1 MATFLWTQS
10 SFFFLSL
17 NTLTGHM
24 SHTVVWQASITV
36 NHPHVFCDCC
46 CSLFSGLVMSDSLW
60 PHELEHARLPCP
72 SLSPRVCSDS
82 CPLSQWYHPNISSSV
97 TPFSFC
103 PQSFPAPG
111 SFPKSRLFASVAKGL
126 KYFGITIWFD
136 QAAAAWK
143 ECWSHALSE
152 HLWWDGRRSTLHTL
166 S

>member
-1 MATFLWTQS
+1 MATFLWTRS
-10 SFFFLSL
+10 SFFLSL
-17 NTLTGHM
+17 NILTGHM

-82 CPLSQWYHPNISSSV
+82 CPLSRWYHPNISSSV

-103 PQSFPAPG
+103 PQSFLGPG
-111 SFPKSRLFASVAKGL
+111 CFPKSQLFASGGQRIEVFWDYHTVWSGSCRLKGVL
-126 KYFGITIWFD
+126 VTCTEWT
-136 QAAAAWK
+136 
-143 ECWSHALSE
+143 
-152 HLWWDGRRSTLHTL
+152 STMGWA
-166 S
+166 